1 MGIIATYDGKI
12 FHNPSNKFC
21 IVIVKTADTSVPEQ
35 ARDKRR
41 YKDHLIR
48 FTAVGYKSIGRAGTV
63 VTEDAKMY
71 LMQRC
76 EDGFILREFNGYRR
90 YRKGDY
96 KNPEVSSWEIRR
108 AIYDHN
114 ANPINAYYWGLYKQ
128 AETRWIRTSFCVPN

>member
-48 FTAVGYKSIGRAGTV
+48 FTAVGKV
-63 VTEDAKMY
+63 
-71 LMQRC
+71 
-76 EDGFILREFNGYRR
+76 
-90 YRKGDY
+90 
-96 KNPEVSSWEIRR
+96 
-108 AIYDHN
+108 
-114 ANPINAYYWGLYKQ
+114 
-128 AETRWIRTSFCVPN
+128 